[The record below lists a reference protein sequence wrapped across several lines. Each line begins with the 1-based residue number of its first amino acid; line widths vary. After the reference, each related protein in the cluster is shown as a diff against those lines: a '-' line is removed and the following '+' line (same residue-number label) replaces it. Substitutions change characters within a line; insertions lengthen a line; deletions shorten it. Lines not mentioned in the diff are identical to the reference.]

1 MKPKFGAVVVA
12 GRGGL
17 GNYVFSKNHYGPFI
31 RTKSSKEWID
41 TDIRI
46 ATRLIHKTVCDHWYE
61 LTHAQMLA
69 WNAAAPTFFRKDIF
83 GDHRPLSGFNLFCKL
98 NNFLLQFG
106 KDQIDVPPLP
116 VFIDPFISLSI
127 VAAEDPA
134 KVEITYSPE
143 INDDLYGAQLWVTK
157 PISPGII
164 NSKGHF
170 FYLMPLAAAQASPFD
185 FNVQY
190 EARVNFSL
198 TGSEGKKIFVR
209 LRMVNIITGQP
220 GAYIFAWTIVQ

>member
-31 RTKSSKEWID
+31 RTKSSKLWVD

-46 ATRLIHKTVCDHWYE
+46 ANRLLHKEVSGAWKE
-61 LTHAQMLA
+61 LTNDQMLA
-69 WNAAAPTFFRKDIF
+69 WNAAAPNFFRKDIF
-83 GDHRPLSGFNLFCKL
+83 ADHRPLTGFNLFCKL

-106 KDQIDVPPLP
+106 KVKLVIPPLP

-127 VAAEDPA
+127 VAAEEPA
-134 KVEITYSPE
+134 KVEITYSPA

-170 FYLMPLAAAQASPFD
+170 FYLMPISSAHASPFD

-190 EARVNFSL
+190 ENRFDLLDSP
-198 TGSEGKKIFVR
+198 GQKIFVR

-220 GAYIFAWTIVQ
+220 GSYIFAWTIIQ